1 MRTFRLTLGGFFAL
15 FLIAVAILG
24 CQHQSASHLSS
35 QKDGV
40 FIHISTGS
48 NDPHRVLMALNM
60 ANIMSQD
67 RDVLV
72 YFDIKGVEVVLK
84 DAPDLTFSHFPSSRA
99 QLNNLLQKGVPI
111 YVCPGCL
118 KAAGKTE
125 ADVMPGILIANKE
138 AFFQFTQGRILTL
151 DY

>member
-1 MRTFRLTLGGFFAL
+1 MSISKISSFIFLL
-15 FLIAVAILG
+15 FLFSGLIAG
-24 CQHQSASHLSS
+24 CQREQASMSEPV
-35 QKDGV
+35 KDGV
-40 FIHISTGS
+40 FIHISNGT

-60 ANIMSQD
+60 AAIMAED
-67 RDVLV
+67 KDVLV

-84 DAPDLTFSHFPSSRA
+84 DAIDLEFSHFPSSKT
-99 QLNNLLQKGVPI
+99 QLKNLMEKGVHF

-125 ADVMPGILIANKE
+125 ADVMEGMKIAEKE
-138 AFFQFTQGRILTL
+138 AFFNFTKGRILTL

>member
-1 MRTFRLTLGGFFAL
+1 MRTFSVLNWSVFVV
-15 FLIAVAILG
+15 LILINLSG
-24 CQHQSASHLSS
+24 CQKQSSSQLSP

-40 FIHISTGS
+40 FVHISNGT

-60 ANIMSQD
+60 AAIMSQD

-72 YFDIKGVEVVLK
+72 YFDIKGIEVVLK
-84 DAPDLTFSHFPSSRA
+84 DAPDLTYSHFPSSLT
-99 QLNNLLQKGVPI
+99 QLNNLLQRGVPI

-125 ADVMPGILIANKE
+125 ADVMPGVMIAKKE
-138 AFFQFTQGRILTL
+138 AFFNFTKGRILTL

>member
-1 MRTFRLTLGGFFAL
+1 MSESKIIFSAL
-15 FLIAVAILG
+15 LIVLCIGLISG
-24 CQHQSASHLSS
+24 CQQEQTLMSEPV
-35 QKDGV
+35 KDGV
-40 FIHISTGS
+40 FIHISNGT

-60 ANIMSQD
+60 AAIMAED
-67 RDVLV
+67 KDVLV

-84 DAPDLTFSHFPSSRA
+84 NATDLEFSHFPSSLT
-99 QLNNLLQKGVPI
+99 QLKNLIEKGVHL

-125 ADVMPGILIANKE
+125 ADVMEGVKIAEKE
-138 AFFQFTQGRILTL
+138 AFFNFTSGRILTL

>member
-1 MRTFRLTLGGFFAL
+1 MRIFRLIIGGCFAL
-15 FLIAVAILG
+15 FMVAVAILG
-24 CQHQSASHLSS
+24 CQHPSDSHLSS

-40 FIHISTGS
+40 FIHISNGS